1 MDCYLLGMRIDLS
14 TPALLFPAVS
24 LLMLAYTNRFLA
36 LANIIR
42 NLSRSHAEKP
52 NPNILLQIRNMR
64 TRIRLIREMQTYG
77 VVSIILCVT
86 CMFLLFRNHY
96 RAGEWVFGASM
107 ACMLISLGY
116 SLVEIR
122 LSGRSLDLHLQDL
135 EKSGSE

>member
-1 MDCYLLGMRIDLS
+1 MRIDLG

-42 NLSRSHAEKP
+42 NLHRSYSEKP
-52 NPNILLQIRNMR
+52 NPNYLLQIKNLRR
-64 TRIRLIREMQTYG
+64 RIRLIRHMQSFG
-77 VVSIILCVT
+77 VLSLILCVA

-107 ACMLISLGY
+107 VCMLVSLVF

-122 LSGRSLDLHLQDL
+122 LSGGALDLHLQDL
-135 EKSGSE
+135 EKEGTT